1 MGTPPDAKLPRTHEL
16 LICRHRLGY
25 LTATTEWFVTGLTR
39 ELDGS
44 MSPHAWESLTPA
56 VWQLSSAWISL
67 VIGSK
72 VSTCCRIQANRIN
85 DREKLTV
92 CPSRRSGSISLGS
105 WAASTYVA
113 DLNWPTRPGSIVL
126 MVSRSS
132 DAVEGSWLVHTLPVR
147 DHLETGFL
155 WSAPALHW
163 QYPLITLPW
172 PPPDW
177 MA

>member
-1 MGTPPDAKLPRTHEL
+1 MVCHLDHHSTGVSSIFGCGLLGFPPDAKLPRTHEL

-72 VSTCCRIQANRIN
+72 VSTCCRIQANRFN
-85 DREKLTV
+85 DRERCDIGVVSSFRKETMAGCTLTNTPLV
-92 CPSRRSGSISLGS
+92 PPS
-105 WAASTYVA
+105 
-113 DLNWPTRPGSIVL
+113 
-126 MVSRSS
+126 
-132 DAVEGSWLVHTLPVR
+132 LPNC
-147 DHLETGFL
+147 L
-155 WSAPALHW
+155 
-163 QYPLITLPW
+163 
-172 PPPDW
+172 
-177 MA
+177 